1 MGVLSF
7 LFVASYFGRLLG
19 LASTWTVVFVIG
31 ASASATYLVLAPLAL
46 SEKFRSTILFTNMK
60 RRMIILALVFGPV
73 VVGISYWVYQA
84 GSVEA
89 LPVFPYFIAIF
100 YAWILSQAYFIA
112 NPVTHAMLKFEEGV
126 VGKGF
131 VKRMMR
137 TLGMTVL
144 FLPIAPLAVGVWEIS
159 SWANQ
164 NYANVRGAGTDIL
177 LWTMVVTLMLVATY
191 FLTVIWGWKSIKNG
205 RPQVAIFA
213 GGTFLV
219 VWGYLLYR
227 ATTLLMGLVTQNE
240 PSNAIIDAGLMV
252 VSILGAMQ
260 TFARKTVMR
269 ASRRWSQVLPFL
281 VFSFGSVYAVS
292 QFYFILQG
300 SLTRAG
306 LSVLVNGVVF
316 AVGTLTLM
324 LLLRSHLKIPGSTV
338 LGATSVPST
347 EELNVS
353 APTNEESIVSQTTE
367 TEHESRPAEASTE
380 SADDPLTF
388 AFLDLTRTR
397 VFWPASSLSL
407 SITTRALNSSPVVG
421 TVPLISILS
430 LWRLF
435 PVSTVVTVSSDFM
448 QTEILSW

>member
-7 LFVASYFGRLLG
+7 LFGASYVGRALG

-46 SEKFRSTILFTNMK
+46 SEKFRNRILFTNMK
-60 RRMIILALVFGPV
+60 KRVVILALVFGPAAA
-73 VVGISYWVYQA
+73 GISYWIYQT

-89 LPVFPYFIAIF
+89 LPIFPYFIGIF

-112 NPVTHAMLKFEEGV
+112 NPVTHAMIKFENGV
-126 VGKGF
+126 VGKGI
-131 VKRMMR
+131 VKKMMR

-144 FLPIAPLAVGVWEIS
+144 FLPIAPLAFGVWEVS

-164 NYANVRGAGTDIL
+164 NYANIKGASSDVLI
-177 LWTMVVTLMLVATY
+177 WTMVVTLTLVATY
-191 FLTVIWGWKSIKNG
+191 FLTVLWGWKNIKNG
-205 RPQVAIFA
+205 RPQAAIFA
-213 GGTFLV
+213 GGTFVV

-260 TFARKTVMR
+260 TFARKTVKQ
-269 ASRRWSQVLPFL
+269 ADRRWSQVLPFL
-281 VFSFGSVYAVS
+281 VFSFGSVYAVA

-306 LSVLVNGVVF
+306 LSILVNGIVF

-324 LLLRSHLKIPGSTV
+324 LLLRGHLKIPSSAV
-338 LGATSVPST
+338 LGATSVP
-347 EELNVS
+347 
-353 APTNEESIVSQTTE
+353 AGD
-367 TEHESRPAEASTE
+367 EASLPPSSADEFNASHATE
-380 SADDPLTF
+380 PESQSVEASGQSADDQ
-388 AFLDLTRTR
+388 A
-397 VFWPASSLSL
+397 ASGVENMEQSDQN
-407 SITTRALNSSPVVG
+407 TDTNS
-421 TVPLISILS
+421 
-430 LWRLF
+430 
-435 PVSTVVTVSSDFM
+435 
-448 QTEILSW
+448 

>member
-7 LFVASYFGRLLG
+7 LFAASYVGRLLG

-46 SEKFRSTILFTNMK
+46 SEKFRTSILFTNMK
-60 RRMIILALVFGPV
+60 RRVIILALVFGPV
-73 VVGISYWVYQA
+73 VAGISYWIYQA

-112 NPVTHAMLKFEEGV
+112 NPVTHAMLKFEESV
-126 VGKGF
+126 VGKGV

-137 TLGMTVL
+137 SLGMTVL
-144 FLPIAPLAVGVWEIS
+144 FLPIAPLAVGVWEVS

-164 NYANVRGAGTDIL
+164 NYANIRGAGTDIL
-177 LWTMVVTLMLVATY
+177 LWTMVVTLALVATY
-191 FLTVIWGWKSIKNG
+191 FLTVMWGWKNIKNG
-205 RPQVAIFA
+205 RPQAAIFA

-227 ATTLLMGLVTQNE
+227 ATTLLMGLVSQNE

-260 TFARKTVMR
+260 TFARKTVNR
-269 ASRRWSQVLPFL
+269 ANRRWSQVLPFL

-306 LSVLVNGVVF
+306 LSVIVNGIVF

-324 LLLRSHLKIPGSTV
+324 LLLRSHLKIQSSAL
-338 LGATSVPST
+338 LGVA
-347 EELNVS
+347 S
-353 APTNEESIVSQTTE
+353 APTTEEANVASPTAEELSGSQPI
-367 TEHESRPAEASTE
+367 ESEPANQASGESQDDQAASGVENMEQSDQDTGADSE
-380 SADDPLTF
+380 SA
-388 AFLDLTRTR
+388 
-397 VFWPASSLSL
+397 
-407 SITTRALNSSPVVG
+407 N
-421 TVPLISILS
+421 
-430 LWRLF
+430 
-435 PVSTVVTVSSDFM
+435 
-448 QTEILSW
+448 

>member
-1 MGVLSF
+1 VKELAISPTERHSRFHLPSSLQLLLAPGIRGHTLLFMGVLSF
-7 LFVASYFGRLLG
+7 LFAASYVGRLLG

-46 SEKFRSTILFTNMK
+46 SEKFRTSILFTNMK
-60 RRMIILALVFGPV
+60 RRVIILALVFGPV
-73 VVGISYWVYQA
+73 VAGISYWIYQA

-89 LPVFPYFIAIF
+89 LPVFPYFIGIF

-137 TLGMTVL
+137 SLGMTVL
-144 FLPIAPLAVGVWEIS
+144 FLPIAPLAVGVWEVS

-164 NYANVRGAGTDIL
+164 NYANISGASTDIL
-177 LWTMVVTLMLVATY
+177 IWTMVVTLALVATY
-191 FLTVIWGWKSIKNG
+191 FLTVMWGWKNIKNG
-205 RPQVAIFA
+205 KPQAAIFA

-252 VSILGAMQ
+252 ISILGAMQ
-260 TFARKTVMR
+260 TFARKTVNR
-269 ASRRWSQVLPFL
+269 ANRRWSQVLPFL

-306 LSVLVNGVVF
+306 LSVIVNGIVF

-324 LLLRSHLKIPGSTV
+324 LLLRSHLKIPSSAL
-338 LGATSVPST
+338 LGVA
-347 EELNVS
+347 S
-353 APTNEESIVSQTTE
+353 APTTEEANVASPTAEELSGSQPI
-367 TEHESRPAEASTE
+367 ESEPANQASGESQDDQAASAVENMEQSDQDTGADSE
-380 SADDPLTF
+380 SA
-388 AFLDLTRTR
+388 
-397 VFWPASSLSL
+397 
-407 SITTRALNSSPVVG
+407 N
-421 TVPLISILS
+421 
-430 LWRLF
+430 
-435 PVSTVVTVSSDFM
+435 
-448 QTEILSW
+448 

>member
-7 LFVASYFGRLLG
+7 LFAASYVGRLLG

-46 SEKFRSTILFTNMK
+46 SERFRTSILFTNMK
-60 RRMIILALVFGPV
+60 RRVIILALVFGPV
-73 VVGISYWVYQA
+73 VAGISYWIYQA

-112 NPVTHAMLKFEEGV
+112 NPVTHAMLKFEESV

-137 TLGMTVL
+137 SLGMTVL
-144 FLPIAPLAVGVWEIS
+144 FLPIAPLAVGVWEVS

-164 NYANVRGAGTDIL
+164 NYANISGASTDIL
-177 LWTMVVTLMLVATY
+177 IWTMVVTLALVATY
-191 FLTVIWGWKSIKNG
+191 FLTVMWGWKNIKNG
-205 RPQVAIFA
+205 RPQAAIFA
-213 GGTFLV
+213 GGTFVV

-227 ATTLLMGLVTQNE
+227 ATTLLMGLVSQNE

-260 TFARKTVMR
+260 TFARKTVKR
-269 ASRRWSQVLPFL
+269 ANRRWSQVLPFL

-306 LSVLVNGVVF
+306 LSVIVNGIVF

-324 LLLRSHLKIPGSTV
+324 LLLRSHLKIPSSAL
-338 LGATSVPST
+338 LGVA
-347 EELNVS
+347 S
-353 APTNEESIVSQTTE
+353 APTTEEANVASPTAEELSGSQPI
-367 TEHESRPAEASTE
+367 ESEPANQASGESQDDQAASGVENMEQSDQDTGADSE
-380 SADDPLTF
+380 SA
-388 AFLDLTRTR
+388 
-397 VFWPASSLSL
+397 
-407 SITTRALNSSPVVG
+407 N
-421 TVPLISILS
+421 
-430 LWRLF
+430 
-435 PVSTVVTVSSDFM
+435 
-448 QTEILSW
+448 

>member
-7 LFVASYFGRLLG
+7 LFAASYVGRLLG

-46 SEKFRSTILFTNMK
+46 SEKFRTSILFTNMK
-60 RRMIILALVFGPV
+60 RRVIILSLVFGPV
-73 VVGISYWVYQA
+73 VAGISYWIYQA

-112 NPVTHAMLKFEEGV
+112 NPVTHAMLKFEESV

-137 TLGMTVL
+137 SLGMTVL
-144 FLPIAPLAVGVWEIS
+144 FLPIAPLAAGVWEVS

-164 NYANVRGAGTDIL
+164 NYTNVRGAGTDIL
-177 LWTMVVTLMLVATY
+177 LWTMVVTLALVATY
-191 FLTVIWGWKSIKNG
+191 FLTVMWGWKNIKNG
-205 RPQVAIFA
+205 RPQAAIFA

-227 ATTLLMGLVTQNE
+227 ATTLLMGLVSQNE

-260 TFARKTVMR
+260 TFARKTVNR
-269 ASRRWSQVLPFL
+269 ANRRWSQVLPFL

-300 SLTRAG
+300 SFTRAG
-306 LSVLVNGVVF
+306 LSVIVNGIVF

-324 LLLRSHLKIPGSTV
+324 LLLRSHLKIPSSAL
-338 LGATSVPST
+338 LGVA
-347 EELNVS
+347 S
-353 APTNEESIVSQTTE
+353 APTTEEANVVSPTAEELSGSQPI
-367 TEHESRPAEASTE
+367 ESEPANQASGE
-380 SADDPLTF
+380 SQDDQSASGVENMERSDQDTGADSE
-388 AFLDLTRTR
+388 
-397 VFWPASSLSL
+397 SS
-407 SITTRALNSSPVVG
+407 N
-421 TVPLISILS
+421 
-430 LWRLF
+430 
-435 PVSTVVTVSSDFM
+435 
-448 QTEILSW
+448 

>member
-1 MGVLSF
+1 MLFMGVLSF
-7 LFVASYFGRLLG
+7 LFGASYVGRALG

-46 SEKFRSTILFTNMK
+46 SQKFRNTVLFTNMK
-60 RRMIILALVFGPV
+60 RRVIILALVFGPV
-73 VVGISYWVYQA
+73 AAGVSYWIYQA

-131 VKRMMR
+131 VKKMMR
-137 TLGMTVL
+137 TLGMTIL
-144 FLPIAPLAVGVWEIS
+144 FLPIAPLTFGVWEIS

-164 NYANVRGAGTDIL
+164 NYANVAGASTDIL
-177 LWTMVVTLMLVATY
+177 VWTMVVTLALVATY
-191 FLTVIWGWKSIKNG
+191 FLTVMWGWKNIKNG
-205 RPQVAIFA
+205 RPQAAIFA
-213 GGTFLV
+213 GGTFVV

-252 VSILGAMQ
+252 VSIFGAMQ
-260 TFARKTVMR
+260 TFARKTVNR
-269 ASRRWSQVLPFL
+269 ADRRLSQVLPFL
-281 VFSFGSVYAVS
+281 VFSFGSVYAVA

-306 LSVLVNGVVF
+306 LSVIVNGMVF

-324 LLLRSHLKIPGSTV
+324 LLLRSHLKIPVGAIVGSGGVPANDEAKASPTSADESGV
-338 LGATSVPST
+338 SKAT
-347 EELNVS
+347 E
-353 APTNEESIVSQTTE
+353 AGGESQPV
-367 TEHESRPAEASTE
+367 EASDE
-380 SADDPLTF
+380 SQDDQ
-388 AFLDLTRTR
+388 AARGVENMEQSDQD
-397 VFWPASSLSL
+397 ASAGSEPQ
-407 SITTRALNSSPVVG
+407 N
-421 TVPLISILS
+421 
-430 LWRLF
+430 
-435 PVSTVVTVSSDFM
+435 
-448 QTEILSW
+448 

>member
-7 LFVASYFGRLLG
+7 LFAASYVGRALG

-46 SEKFRSTILFTNMK
+46 SEKFRTTILFTNMK
-60 RRMIILALVFGPV
+60 RRTIILALVFGPV
-73 VVGISYWVYQA
+73 VAGISYWIYQA

-89 LPVFPYFIAIF
+89 LPVFPYFIGIF

-137 TLGMTVL
+137 SLGMTVL
-144 FLPIAPLAVGVWEIS
+144 FLPIAPLAVGVWEVS

-164 NYANVRGAGTDIL
+164 NYANISGAGTDIL
-177 LWTMVVTLMLVATY
+177 LWTMVVTLALVATY
-191 FLTVIWGWKSIKNG
+191 FLTVMWGWKNIKNG
-205 RPQVAIFA
+205 RPQAAIFA

-227 ATTLLMGLVTQNE
+227 ATTLLMGLVSQNE
-240 PSNAIIDAGLMV
+240 PSNAIIDAGLMI

-260 TFARKTVMR
+260 TFARKTVKR
-269 ASRRWSQVLPFL
+269 ADRRWSQVLPFL

-306 LSVLVNGVVF
+306 LSVIVNGIVF

-324 LLLRSHLKIPGSTV
+324 LLLRSHLKIPGSAL
-338 LGATSVPST
+338 LGVA
-347 EELNVS
+347 S
-353 APTNEESIVSQTTE
+353 APTTEEANVASSAAEELSGSQ
-367 TEHESRPAEASTE
+367 PTE
-380 SADDPLTF
+380 SEPANQASGESQDYQAASGVENMEQSNQNQDP
-388 AFLDLTRTR
+388 D
-397 VFWPASSLSL
+397 SQSE
-407 SITTRALNSSPVVG
+407 N
-421 TVPLISILS
+421 
-430 LWRLF
+430 
-435 PVSTVVTVSSDFM
+435 
-448 QTEILSW
+448 

>member
-7 LFVASYFGRLLG
+7 LFAASYIGRLLG

-46 SEKFRSTILFTNMK
+46 SERFRASILFTNMK
-60 RRMIILALVFGPV
+60 RRVIILALVFGPV
-73 VVGISYWVYQA
+73 VTGISYWIYQA

-112 NPVTHAMLKFEEGV
+112 NPVTHAMLKFEESV

-131 VKRMMR
+131 VKRIMR
-137 TLGMTVL
+137 SLGMTVL
-144 FLPIAPLAVGVWEIS
+144 FLPIAPLAVGVWEVS

-164 NYANVRGAGTDIL
+164 NYANIRGAGTDIL
-177 LWTMVVTLMLVATY
+177 LWTMVVTLALVATY
-191 FLTVIWGWKSIKNG
+191 FLTVMWGWKNIKNG
-205 RPQVAIFA
+205 RPQAAIFA

-227 ATTLLMGLVTQNE
+227 ATTLLMGLVSQNE

-260 TFARKTVMR
+260 TFARKTVNR
-269 ASRRWSQVLPFL
+269 ANRRWSQVLPFL

-306 LSVLVNGVVF
+306 LSVIVNGIVF

-324 LLLRSHLKIPGSTV
+324 LLLRSHLKIPSSAM
-338 LGATSVPST
+338 LRATSVSPTEDANVSPPTT
-347 EELNVS
+347 EESN
-353 APTNEESIVSQTTE
+353 VSQTAE
-367 TEHESRPAEASTE
+367 TGQESRPIDGSPESEDNQSASAVENMEQSDQDTSADSE
-380 SADDPLTF
+380 SA
-388 AFLDLTRTR
+388 
-397 VFWPASSLSL
+397 
-407 SITTRALNSSPVVG
+407 N
-421 TVPLISILS
+421 
-430 LWRLF
+430 
-435 PVSTVVTVSSDFM
+435 
-448 QTEILSW
+448 

>member
-7 LFVASYFGRLLG
+7 LFGASYVGRALG

-31 ASASATYLVLAPLAL
+31 ASASATYLALAPLAL
-46 SEKFRSTILFTNMK
+46 SEKFRSRILFTNMK
-60 RRMIILALVFGPV
+60 RRIIILALVFGPV
-73 VVGISYWVYQA
+73 AAGISYWVYQT

-112 NPVTHAMLKFEEGV
+112 NPVTHAMIKFENSV

-137 TLGMTVL
+137 SLGMTVL
-144 FLPIAPLAVGVWEIS
+144 FVPIVPLAFGVWEVS

-164 NYANVRGAGTDIL
+164 NYANIKGASTDIL
-177 LWTMVVTLMLVATY
+177 LWTMIVTLTLVATY
-191 FLTVIWGWKSIKNG
+191 FLTVLWGWKNIKNG
-205 RPQVAIFA
+205 RPQMAIFA
-213 GGTFLV
+213 GGTFVV

-227 ATTLLMGLVTQNE
+227 ATTLLMGLVSQNE

-260 TFARKTVMR
+260 TFARKTVNR
-269 ASRRWSQVLPFL
+269 VDRRWSQVLPFL

-306 LSVLVNGVVF
+306 LSILVNGVVF

-324 LLLRSHLKIPGSTV
+324 LLLRSHLKIPSGAAQMGASTPSADETNV
-338 LGATSVPST
+338 PTATT
-347 EELNVS
+347 EESNALQN
-353 APTNEESIVSQTTE
+353 TE
-367 TEHESRPAEASTE
+367 TEPQSQSIEASGE
-380 SADDPLTF
+380 YQDDQ
-388 AFLDLTRTR
+388 A
-397 VFWPASSLSL
+397 ASGVENMEQSDQD
-407 SITTRALNSSPVVG
+407 TG
-421 TVPLISILS
+421 TDSQS
-430 LWRLF
+430 GN
-435 PVSTVVTVSSDFM
+435 
-448 QTEILSW
+448 

>member
-7 LFVASYFGRLLG
+7 LFAASYVGRALG

-46 SEKFRSTILFTNMK
+46 SEKFRTTILFTNMK
-60 RRMIILALVFGPV
+60 RRTIILALVFGPV
-73 VVGISYWVYQA
+73 VAGISYWVYQA

-131 VKRMMR
+131 VKRMIR

-144 FLPIAPLAVGVWEIS
+144 FLPIVPLAVGVWEVS

-164 NYANVRGAGTDIL
+164 NYANISGAGTDIL
-177 LWTMVVTLMLVATY
+177 LWTMVVTLALVATY
-191 FLTVIWGWKSIKNG
+191 FLTVMWGWKNIKNG
-205 RPQVAIFA
+205 KPQAAIFA

-227 ATTLLMGLVTQNE
+227 ATTLLMGLVSQNE

-260 TFARKTVMR
+260 TFARKTVKR
-269 ASRRWSQVLPFL
+269 ANRRWSQVLPFL

-306 LSVLVNGVVF
+306 LSVIVNGIVF

-324 LLLRSHLKIPGSTV
+324 LLLRSHLKIPSV
-338 LGATSVPST
+338 ALLGVA
-347 EELNVS
+347 S
-353 APTNEESIVSQTTE
+353 APTTEEANVASPTAEELSGSQPI
-367 TEHESRPAEASTE
+367 ESEPANQASGE
-380 SADDPLTF
+380 SQDDQAASGFESMEQSEQDTGAD
-388 AFLDLTRTR
+388 
-397 VFWPASSLSL
+397 SESL
-407 SITTRALNSSPVVG
+407 N
-421 TVPLISILS
+421 
-430 LWRLF
+430 
-435 PVSTVVTVSSDFM
+435 
-448 QTEILSW
+448 

>member
-7 LFVASYFGRLLG
+7 LFGASYVGRALG

-31 ASASATYLVLAPLAL
+31 ASASATYLFLAPLAL
-46 SEKFRSTILFTNMK
+46 SEKFRKTILFTSMK
-60 RRMIILALVFGPV
+60 RRIIILSLVFGPV
-73 VVGISYWVYQA
+73 AAGISYWIYQT

-112 NPVTHAMLKFEEGV
+112 NPVTHAMIKFENSV

-137 TLGMTVL
+137 SLGMTVL

-164 NYANVRGAGTDIL
+164 NYANIRGASTDVL
-177 LWTMVVTLMLVATY
+177 LWTMVVTLTLVATY
-191 FLTVIWGWKSIKNG
+191 FLTVLWGWKNIKNG
-205 RPQVAIFA
+205 RPQMAIFA
-213 GGTFLV
+213 GGTFVV

-260 TFARKTVMR
+260 TFARKTVNR
-269 ASRRWSQVLPFL
+269 ADRRWGQVLPFL

-306 LSVLVNGVVF
+306 LSILVNGIVF

-324 LLLRSHLKIPGSTV
+324 LLLRSHLKISSGAAQIGASTPSADETNV
-338 LGATSVPST
+338 PTSTT
-347 EELNVS
+347 EESNALQS
-353 APTNEESIVSQTTE
+353 AE
-367 TEHESRPAEASTE
+367 TEPQSQSVEASGE
-380 SADDPLTF
+380 SQDDQ
-388 AFLDLTRTR
+388 A
-397 VFWPASSLSL
+397 ASGVENMEQSDQD
-407 SITTRALNSSPVVG
+407 TG
-421 TVPLISILS
+421 TDSQS
-430 LWRLF
+430 GN
-435 PVSTVVTVSSDFM
+435 
-448 QTEILSW
+448 

>member
-7 LFVASYFGRLLG
+7 LFAASYVGRALS

-46 SEKFRSTILFTNMK
+46 SEKFRTTILFTNMK
-60 RRMIILALVFGPV
+60 RRTIILALVFGPV
-73 VVGISYWVYQA
+73 VAGISYWVYQA

-89 LPVFPYFIAIF
+89 LPVFPYFIGIF

-131 VKRMMR
+131 VKRMIR

-144 FLPIAPLAVGVWEIS
+144 FLPIAPLAVGVWEVS

-164 NYANVRGAGTDIL
+164 NYANISGAGTDIL
-177 LWTMVVTLMLVATY
+177 LWTMVVTLALVATY
-191 FLTVIWGWKSIKNG
+191 FLTVMWGWKNIKNG
-205 RPQVAIFA
+205 RPQAAIFA

-227 ATTLLMGLVTQNE
+227 ATTLLMGLVSQNE
-240 PSNAIIDAGLMV
+240 PSNAIIDAGLMI

-260 TFARKTVMR
+260 TFARKTVKR
-269 ASRRWSQVLPFL
+269 ANRRWSQVLPFL

-306 LSVLVNGVVF
+306 LSVIVNGIVF

-324 LLLRSHLKIPGSTV
+324 LLLRSHLKIPSSAL
-338 LGATSVPST
+338 LGVA
-347 EELNVS
+347 S
-353 APTNEESIVSQTTE
+353 APTTEEANVASPTAEELSGSQPI
-367 TEHESRPAEASTE
+367 ESEPVNQASGESQDDQSASGVENMEQSDQDTGADSE
-380 SADDPLTF
+380 SA
-388 AFLDLTRTR
+388 
-397 VFWPASSLSL
+397 
-407 SITTRALNSSPVVG
+407 N
-421 TVPLISILS
+421 
-430 LWRLF
+430 
-435 PVSTVVTVSSDFM
+435 
-448 QTEILSW
+448 

>member
-7 LFVASYFGRLLG
+7 LFAASYVGRALG
-19 LASTWTVVFVIG
+19 LASTWNVVFVVG

-46 SEKFRSTILFTNMK
+46 SEKFRTSILFTNMK
-60 RRMIILALVFGPV
+60 RRVIILALVFGPV
-73 VVGISYWVYQA
+73 VAGISYWIYQA

-131 VKRMMR
+131 VKRMIR

-144 FLPIAPLAVGVWEIS
+144 FLPIAPLGVGVWEIS

-164 NYANVRGAGTDIL
+164 NYANVGGAGTEIL
-177 LWTMVVTLMLVATY
+177 LWTMVVTLMIVATY
-191 FLTVIWGWKSIKNG
+191 FLTVMWGWKNIKNG
-205 RPQVAIFA
+205 KPQAAIFA

-227 ATTLLMGLVTQNE
+227 ATTLLMGLVSQNE
-240 PSNAIIDAGLMV
+240 PSNAIIDAGLMI

-260 TFARKTVMR
+260 TFARKTVKR
-269 ASRRWSQVLPFL
+269 ADRRWSQVLPFL

-306 LSVLVNGVVF
+306 LSVIVNGIVF

-324 LLLRSHLKIPGSTV
+324 LLLRSHLKIPGSAL
-338 LGATSVPST
+338 LGVA
-347 EELNVS
+347 S
-353 APTNEESIVSQTTE
+353 APTTEEANVASSAAEELSGSQ
-367 TEHESRPAEASTE
+367 PTE
-380 SADDPLTF
+380 SEPANQASGESQDYQAASGVENMEQSNQNQDP
-388 AFLDLTRTR
+388 D
-397 VFWPASSLSL
+397 SQSE
-407 SITTRALNSSPVVG
+407 N
-421 TVPLISILS
+421 
-430 LWRLF
+430 
-435 PVSTVVTVSSDFM
+435 
-448 QTEILSW
+448 

>member
-7 LFVASYFGRLLG
+7 LFAASYIGRALG

-46 SEKFRSTILFTNMK
+46 SEKFRTSILFTNMK
-60 RRMIILALVFGPV
+60 RRVIILTLVFGPV
-73 VVGISYWVYQA
+73 VAGISYWVYQA

-112 NPVTHAMLKFEEGV
+112 NPVTHAMIKFEEGV

-137 TLGMTVL
+137 SLGMTVL
-144 FLPIAPLAVGVWEIS
+144 FLPIAPLAVGVWEVS

-164 NYANVRGAGTDIL
+164 NYANIRGAGTDIL
-177 LWTMVVTLMLVATY
+177 LWTMVVTLALVATY
-191 FLTVIWGWKSIKNG
+191 FLTVMWGWKNIKNG
-205 RPQVAIFA
+205 RPQAAIFA

-227 ATTLLMGLVTQNE
+227 ATTLLMGLVSQNE

-260 TFARKTVMR
+260 TFARKTVNR
-269 ASRRWSQVLPFL
+269 ANRRWSQVLPFL

-306 LSVLVNGVVF
+306 LSVIVNGIVF

-324 LLLRSHLKIPGSTV
+324 LLLRSHLKIQSSAL
-338 LGATSVPST
+338 LGVA
-347 EELNVS
+347 S
-353 APTNEESIVSQTTE
+353 APTTEEANVASPTAEELSGSQPI
-367 TEHESRPAEASTE
+367 ESEPANQASDE
-380 SADDPLTF
+380 SQDDQ
-388 AFLDLTRTR
+388 A
-397 VFWPASSLSL
+397 ASGVE
-407 SITTRALNSSPVVG
+407 NMEQ
-421 TVPLISILS
+421 
-430 LWRLF
+430 
-435 PVSTVVTVSSDFM
+435 SD
-448 QTEILSW
+448 QNQGPDPQSEN

>member
-7 LFVASYFGRLLG
+7 LFAASYIGRLLG

-46 SEKFRSTILFTNMK
+46 SERFRASILFTNMK
-60 RRMIILALVFGPV
+60 RRVIILALVFGPV
-73 VVGISYWVYQA
+73 VTGISYWIYQA

-112 NPVTHAMLKFEEGV
+112 NPVTHAMLKFEESV
-126 VGKGF
+126 VGKGV

-137 TLGMTVL
+137 SLGMTVL
-144 FLPIAPLAVGVWEIS
+144 FLPIAPLAVGVWEVS

-164 NYANVRGAGTDIL
+164 NYANIRGAGTDIL
-177 LWTMVVTLMLVATY
+177 LWTMVVTLALVATY
-191 FLTVIWGWKSIKNG
+191 FLTVMWGWKNIKNG
-205 RPQVAIFA
+205 RPQAAIFA

-227 ATTLLMGLVTQNE
+227 ATTLLMGLVSQNE

-260 TFARKTVMR
+260 TFARKTVNR
-269 ASRRWSQVLPFL
+269 ANRRWSQVLPFL

-306 LSVLVNGVVF
+306 LSVIVNGIVF

-324 LLLRSHLKIPGSTV
+324 LLLRSHLKIPSSAL
-338 LGATSVPST
+338 LGVA
-347 EELNVS
+347 S
-353 APTNEESIVSQTTE
+353 APTTEEANVASPTAEELSGSQPI
-367 TEHESRPAEASTE
+367 ESEPANQASGESQDDQAASGVENMEQSDQDTGADSE
-380 SADDPLTF
+380 SA
-388 AFLDLTRTR
+388 
-397 VFWPASSLSL
+397 
-407 SITTRALNSSPVVG
+407 N
-421 TVPLISILS
+421 
-430 LWRLF
+430 
-435 PVSTVVTVSSDFM
+435 
-448 QTEILSW
+448 

>member
-7 LFVASYFGRLLG
+7 LFAASYVGRALG

-46 SEKFRSTILFTNMK
+46 SEKFRTSILFTNMK
-60 RRMIILALVFGPV
+60 RRVIILALVFGPV
-73 VVGISYWVYQA
+73 VAGISYWIYQA

-89 LPVFPYFIAIF
+89 LPVFPYFIGIF

-112 NPVTHAMLKFEEGV
+112 NPVTHAMLKFEESV
-126 VGKGF
+126 VGNGF

-137 TLGMTVL
+137 SLGMTVL
-144 FLPIAPLAVGVWEIS
+144 FLPIAPLAVGVWEVS

-164 NYANVRGAGTDIL
+164 NYTNISGAGTDTL
-177 LWTMVVTLMLVATY
+177 LWTMVVTLALVATY
-191 FLTVIWGWKSIKNG
+191 FLTVMWGWKNIKNG
-205 RPQVAIFA
+205 RPQAAIFA

-227 ATTLLMGLVTQNE
+227 ATTLLMGLVSQNE

-260 TFARKTVMR
+260 TFARKTVKR
-269 ASRRWSQVLPFL
+269 ANRRWSQLLPFL

-306 LSVLVNGVVF
+306 LSVIVNGIVF

-324 LLLRSHLKIPGSTV
+324 LLLRSHLKIPGSAMLT
-338 LGATSVPST
+338 ATSVSST
-347 EELNVS
+347 EEANLS
-353 APTNEESIVSQTTE
+353 TPTTEESNASQTAE
-367 TEHESRPAEASTE
+367 TGQESQPVEGSSESEDDQSASGVE
-380 SADDPLTF
+380 
-388 AFLDLTRTR
+388 
-397 VFWPASSLSL
+397 
-407 SITTRALNSSPVVG
+407 NMEQ
-421 TVPLISILS
+421 
-430 LWRLF
+430 
-435 PVSTVVTVSSDFM
+435 SD
-448 QTEILSW
+448 QNQYPDSQSEN